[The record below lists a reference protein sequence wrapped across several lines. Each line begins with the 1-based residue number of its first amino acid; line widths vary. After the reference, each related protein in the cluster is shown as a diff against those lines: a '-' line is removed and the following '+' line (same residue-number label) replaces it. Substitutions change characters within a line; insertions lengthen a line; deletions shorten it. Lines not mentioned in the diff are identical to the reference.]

1 MSDLWVLILINRR
14 LIFLASKCRKYFRQ
28 KQRSLLHHPS
38 ESKERRRWGMRMS
51 LGKRA
56 AHSSQELLKS
66 CGNNRGA
73 WHVWNLY
80 LDSTRVRSD
89 WFSHLWGIF
98 GDENEPFVDF
108 TLKVGID
115 WVFRFSAIF
124 LGSILEDLLLSPW
137 FYPAD
142 RYELLEG
149 WTISSVIVLS
159 VSQKWGLV
167 PFCGRIAFNLEVNDL
182 FKLVSVISYENWR
195 AAPSLL
201 PFLILPFHYAT
212 TRLDKRSKARN

>member
-1 MSDLWVLILINRR
+1 MSE
-14 LIFLASKCRKYFRQ
+14 IFPTKAAKPFT
-28 KQRSLLHHPS
+28 P
-38 ESKERRRWGMRMS
+38 S
-51 LGKRA
+51 LGKQTATLRNEDEPWEA
-56 AHSSQELLKS
+56 RGSSSQELLKS

-115 WVFRFSAIF
+115 WVFRFRACCSQLYF
-124 LGSILEDLLLSPW
+124 LGVDVGRSSIDPW
-137 FYPAD
+137 FYPND

-182 FKLVSVISYENWR
+182 FKLVSVISYENWPG
-195 AAPSLL
+195 APSLAISFL
-201 PFLILPFHYAT
+201 FLILSFNYAT
-212 TRLDKRSKARN
+212 T